1 MTHELNP
8 QHAEI
13 ARLAREKIQQHIA
26 RLVFGAAET
35 IEPKQASGEQNG
47 NV

>member
-1 MTHELNP
+1 MSPELNP

-13 ARLAREKIQQHIA
+13 ARQSRERIQQHIA

-35 IEPKQASGEQNG
+35 LEPKEVQK
-47 NV
+47 